1 MTAAEWLPVL
11 AIAALVLVASALAWT
26 TIDERRRARD
36 LAPLRRRLA
45 SMKAELHELER
56 SVEAGELMP
65 EAAELGRRRLAA
77 ALLETGT
84 PAGPGRAPPSPR
96 YIVGAIGAALVAGG
110 AFHLWSLRAAEP
122 VLVPLAAAPAE
133 AASAAS
139 GAGEGKALMA
149 LSEEQLQRMVEQ
161 AGAEV
166 KKTPGDAAAWA
177 MLAHS
182 YDMLGKFSESSKAY
196 AKLANLL
203 PDDAQVLADYADAL
217 AVAHGR
223 TLAGEPT
230 ELVKKALAVDPRNV
244 KALALS
250 GTAAYE
256 RADYAQAVASW
267 ERALAASPDPSFR
280 LQIESSIV
288 AARSASVGG
297 AASGASGA
305 GQASLASASTTGAD
319 RAPAAGPAIVSGRV
333 TLADDLVARAPPDA
347 TVYIFARPAEG
358 SRMPVALTR
367 THVRDLPV
375 DFHLDDSNAMVPD
388 ARLSQ
393 LRTVVI
399 GARIS
404 KRGDVTP
411 QPGDM
416 QGWSAPVPV
425 GTRGLRLEISEV
437 LK

>member
-1 MTAAEWLPVL
+1 MTDAEWLPVL
-11 AIAALVLVASALAWT
+11 AIAAMVLVASALAWT

-36 LAPLRRRLA
+36 LAPIRRRLA

-65 EAAELGRRRLAA
+65 EAAELARRRLAA

-84 PAGPGRAPPSPR
+84 PARPGRSPPSPT
-96 YIVGAIGAALVAGG
+96 YIVGTIGAALVAGG

-122 VLVPLAAAPAE
+122 VLVPHAAAPAE
-133 AASAAS
+133 AAAS
-139 GAGEGKALMA
+139 GAGEGKALLA

-182 YDMLGKFSESSKAY
+182 YDMLGKFAESSKAY
-196 AKLANLL
+196 AKLAKLL

-217 AVAHGR
+217 AVANGR

-230 ELVKKALAVDPRNV
+230 ELVKKSLAVDPRNV

-256 RADYAQAVASW
+256 RADYAQAVDFW
-267 ERALAASPDPSFR
+267 ERALAASPDPAFR

-297 AASGASGA
+297 AASGAGGA
-305 GQASLASASTTGAD
+305 GQASLAAASTPGAD

-367 THVRDLPV
+367 THVRDLPL
-375 DFHLDDSNAMVPD
+375 DFQLDDSNAMVPD

-393 LRTVVI
+393 VRTVVI